1 MIAIVK
7 CGLKRANETNPQ
19 SAIRNPQSKVMA
31 KTSKIV
37 RNEQRKELVARKAE
51 TRKNLKAIIKDKNS
65 TPEQV
70 DEAMLKLQKLPRN
83 SCPIRVRN
91 RCNMTGR
98 PRAYLRKFG
107 VSRIALREKALEGQ
121 IPGVV
126 KSSW

>member
-1 MIAIVK
+1 
-7 CGLKRANETNPQ
+7 
-19 SAIRNPQSKVMA
+19 MA

-37 RNEQRKELVARKAE
+37 RNEQRKKLVARKAA
-51 TRKNLKAIIKDKNS
+51 TRKSLKEIIKDKKS

-70 DEAMLKLQKLPRN
+70 EAATLKLQKMPRD
-83 SCPIRVRN
+83 SSIVRVRN
-91 RCNMTGR
+91 RCKVSGR

-107 VSRIALREKALEGQ
+107 MSRIALREKALEGQ